1 MEIII
6 DGTPGYPFG
15 ELPATLIGVLKGLEE
30 GTRTGGRGITR
41 IEVDGKEILPEDVMD
56 KMGDHAVDTVGSV
69 AITTRSLN
77 EMVRDCLSRM
87 RETVRELPG
96 LCRSLAEVFQS
107 DTPEEGFEPFQ
118 RLAEI
123 WHIIKQNEMH
133 VASTIG
139 LDLENTPV
147 EGKALRESH
156 MELNTYLGECIGALE
171 AGDTV
176 LIGDLLEYELAP
188 RAESEAH
195 ILATLE
201 QHAGLSA

>member
-1 MEIII
+1 
-6 DGTPGYPFG
+6 
-15 ELPATLIGVLKGLEE
+15 
-30 GTRTGGRGITR
+30 
-41 IEVDGKEILPEDVMD
+41 
-56 KMGDHAVDTVGSV
+56 MGDKAVDTVGSV
-69 AITTRSLN
+69 LITTRSLN

-107 DTPEEGFEPFQ
+107 DTPEDGFEPFQ

-123 WHIIKQNEMH
+123 WHIIKQNELH

-201 QHAGLSA
+201 QHAGISA

>member
-1 MEIII
+1 MDIII

-15 ELPATLIGVLKGLEE
+15 ELPADLIGVLKGIEE
-30 GTRTGGRGITR
+30 GTRADGRGITQ
-41 IEVDGKEILPEDVMD
+41 IVVDGEEILPEDVME
-56 KMGDHAVDTVGSV
+56 KMGDKAVDTVGSV
-69 AITTRSLN
+69 LITTRSLN

-107 DTPEEGFEPFQ
+107 DTPEDGFEPFQ

-123 WHIIKQNEMH
+123 WHIIKQNELH

-201 QHAGLSA
+201 QHAGISA